1 MISGSKR
8 QNTSRKI
15 RYELKDEEVLELY
28 YSEPRLAVLIDIDVI
43 RFADYYLVVNLRDF
57 ITPKTHHLTSHAK
70 QNLPVCC
77 VGVQYISDR
86 KSPSS
91 KKEIS
96 CTLDILIQAAGF
108 LENTAPAAGVQ
119 SDKEQNSEAAKI
131 KSEIARINGIIN
143 ELPGAFSGSLKYHME
158 KKGYTEELLVQES

>member
-8 QNTSRKI
+8 QNTSSKI

-28 YSEPRLAVLIDIDVI
+28 YSEPRLATLIDIDVI
-43 RFADYYLVVNLRDF
+43 RFADYHLVVNLRDF

-70 QNLPVCC
+70 RNLPACC

-91 KKEIS
+91 KK
-96 CTLDILIQAAGF
+96 
-108 LENTAPAAGVQ
+108 
-119 SDKEQNSEAAKI
+119 
-131 KSEIARINGIIN
+131 
-143 ELPGAFSGSLKYHME
+143 
-158 KKGYTEELLVQES
+158 